1 MCMIIDSVFGWNY
14 TLRTMESSPAAIK
27 YIDPYWDYVQIGLYL
42 YPSLFYALG
51 IADNQK
57 QAARVEKF
65 PDKIPSEDDIEAV
78 KTDDEDIRDKI
89 SGGPLPISF
98 IHF

>member
-1 MCMIIDSVFGWNY
+1 
-14 TLRTMESSPAAIK
+14 MESSPAAIK

-51 IADNQK
+51 IADNHNQP
-57 QAARVEKF
+57 ARVEKF

-89 SGGPLPISF
+89 SGGPVPISF
-98 IHF
+98 INFWSLEQILTFKLSD